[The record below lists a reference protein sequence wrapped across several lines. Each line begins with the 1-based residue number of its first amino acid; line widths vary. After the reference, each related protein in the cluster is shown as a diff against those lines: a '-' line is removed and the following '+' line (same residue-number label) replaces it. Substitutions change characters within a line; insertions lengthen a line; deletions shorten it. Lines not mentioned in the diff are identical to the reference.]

1 MTITVLDTDAA
12 MQEILGAE
20 PADRPELLRRAIEP
34 AAGMYRYFPGEVDL
48 VAMHAMGSG
57 FPLDRDQEACRR
69 ALETLRG
76 ADAWTRIETALH
88 DGVGAQL
95 AATPGITVPDLTVL
109 FLLGDPADGYFMG
122 AGRGVIGNGSVT
134 GYLAITVWPTP
145 EVLEQL
151 EAIAVHELHHN
162 LRFAPGGVIWD
173 PATVTVGD
181 QFVSEGLADAFAR
194 QLYGDEVG
202 RSLMGRATRH
212 DDAAFEKVLTGLE
225 ITGMH
230 NFAAWVHGDEAA
242 ERFGATP
249 VGVPAGAGYS
259 AGNRLVD
266 AYLEATGQTADQV
279 LHVPAREVIDI
290 ALNAQPPTR
299 PAAHP

>member
-1 MTITVLDTDAA
+1 MTITVLDTDTA
-12 MQEILGAE
+12 MREILQAD
-20 PADRPELLRRAIEP
+20 PADRSELLRRMVEP

-57 FPLDRDQEACRR
+57 FPLDRDQEVCLEAVE
-69 ALETLRG
+69 ALRS
-76 ADAWTRIETALH
+76 AQAWSRIERALH
-88 DGVGAQL
+88 DGVAAQL

-109 FLLGDPADGYFMG
+109 FLLGDPRDRYFMD

-134 GYLAITVWPTP
+134 GYIAITVWPTP

-162 LRFAPGGVIWD
+162 LRFAPGGVVWD
-173 PATVTVGD
+173 PAAVTVGD
-181 QFVSEGLADAFAR
+181 HVVSEGLADAFAR
-194 QLYGDEVG
+194 QLYGDEIG
-202 RSLMGRATRH
+202 RSLMGRATRD
-212 DDAAFEKVLTGLE
+212 DDAAFEKVVTGLE
-225 ITGMH
+225 VTGMQ

-242 ERFGATP
+242 TRFGAEP

-279 LHVPAREVIDI
+279 LHTPAREIIDV
-290 ALNAQPPTR
+290 ALAQG
-299 PAAHP
+299 